1 MARKSTRGET
11 PGEGRPF
18 DAAQG
23 KIHELMLPEDYERR
37 VVEAK
42 RRVDA
47 MGLRYA
53 WLAERVGCSPG
64 WVSQVLGRHR
74 AGEPALEAIEQL
86 LDGIDVGD
94 VEVPETAYRRR
105 VRQAR
110 ARAEVIEG
118 TETAGGT
125 G

>member
-1 MARKSTRGET
+1 MARTSTRGERS
-11 PGEGRPF
+11 GE
-18 DAAQG
+18 G
-23 KIHELMLPEDYERR
+23 KIHELVLPADYERR
-37 VVEAK
+37 VKEAK

-74 AGEPALEAIEQL
+74 AGEPALGAIEQL
-86 LDGIDVGD
+86 LDGIDAGD
-94 VEVPETAYRRR
+94 VEVPEAAYRRR

-110 ARAEVIEG
+110 AQV
-118 TETAGGT
+118 ETAGGA

>member
-1 MARKSTRGET
+1 MARRSTRGET

-18 DAAQG
+18 DETPG
-23 KIHELMLPEDYERR
+23 KIHELVLPADYERR
-37 VVEAK
+37 VKEAK

-53 WLAERVGCSPG
+53 WLAEHVGCSPG

-86 LDGIDVGD
+86 LDGIDAGD

-110 ARAEVIEG
+110 AQV
-118 TETAGGT
+118 ETAGGA